1 MLWKKIEYGTKKKE
15 EKKRKIKEK
24 QEIIGKNVK

>member
-1 MLWKKIEYGTKKKE
+1 MKEDRYGTKKKE